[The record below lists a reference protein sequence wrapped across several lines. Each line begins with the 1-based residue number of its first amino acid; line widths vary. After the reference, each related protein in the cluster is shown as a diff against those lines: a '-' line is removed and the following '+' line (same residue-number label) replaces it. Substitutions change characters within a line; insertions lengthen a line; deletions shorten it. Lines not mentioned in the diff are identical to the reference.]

1 MAYISGV
8 DRTQAV
14 LLPDMLDD
22 YVAADNP
29 VRFLDEFVTQLDL
42 AALGFQRA
50 IPAET
55 GRPGYNPGDMLR
67 LYLYG
72 YLHRIRS
79 SRRLEQETHRNVE
92 LMWLLRRLTPD
103 FKTIADFRRDHPRAL
118 KGVCQQFILL
128 CKRLDLFGGEL
139 IAIDGSKFR
148 AVNASDRSYTAPRLK
163 KLLQDVDATITTYLH
178 KLDAH
183 DRQESTVTAPSTDEL
198 RKRIAS
204 LEQRRKR
211 LEEFQAEL
219 ATTGERT
226 LSLTDP
232 DSRPMKSGAG
242 IEICYN
248 VQTAVDAK
256 HKLIVAETVTNAAAD
271 RDQLSPLATAAQQ
284 VMDASNTVVVAD
296 RGYYHGA
303 QIKACVDAG
312 LIPLVPR
319 PKTSANAPLGLF
331 TKDDFTYDRTH
342 DAYQCPAGET
352 LTFRTTTVELGRTI
366 KNYRGK
372 ACKHC
377 TLKPRCTRNRQGRK
391 LTRWVHE
398 NLLDDM
404 EHKLHQQPELFRQ
417 RKAVVE
423 HPFGTM
429 KRGMDQGHFLLKGL
443 TKVRGEFSLTVLA
456 YNLKRAL
463 NIVGV
468 PRLMA
473 ALA

>member
-1 MAYISGV
+1 
-8 DRTQAV
+8 
-14 LLPDMLDD
+14 
-22 YVAADNP
+22 
-29 VRFLDEFVTQLDL
+29 
-42 AALGFQRA
+42 
-50 IPAET
+50 
-55 GRPGYNPGDMLR
+55 
-67 LYLYG
+67 
-72 YLHRIRS
+72 
-79 SRRLEQETHRNVE
+79 
-92 LMWLLRRLTPD
+92 
-103 FKTIADFRRDHPRAL
+103 
-118 KGVCQQFILL
+118 LL
-128 CKRLDLFGGEL
+128 CKQLDLFGGEL

-148 AVNASDRSYTAPRLK
+148 AVNARDRSYTAPRLK
-163 KLLQDVDATITTYLH
+163 KLLHDIDATITTYLQ
-178 KLDAH
+178 KLDTH
-183 DRQESTVTAPSTDEL
+183 DRQESTVTTPSTDEL
-198 RKRIAS
+198 RKRIAT

-219 ATTGERT
+219 AATGERT

-232 DSRPMKSGAG
+232 DSRPMMSGAG

-256 HKLIVAETVTNAAAD
+256 HKLIVAQTVTNAAAD

-284 VMDASNTVVVAD
+284 IMGTSGTVVVAD

-312 LIPLVPR
+312 LIPLVSR

-331 TKDDFTYDRTH
+331 TKDDFKYDRTH

-352 LTFRTTTVELGRTI
+352 LTCRTTTVELGRTI

-377 TLKPRCTRNRQGRK
+377 TLKSRCTRNRDGRK
-391 LTRWVHE
+391 LTRWVNE

-404 EHKLHQQPELFRQ
+404 DNNLHKQPELFRQ
-417 RKAVVE
+417 RKALAE

-429 KRGMDQGHFLLKGL
+429 KRSMDQGYFLLKGL

-456 YNLKRAL
+456 YNLKRVI
-463 NIVGV
+463 NIVRV
-468 PRLMA
+468 PRLLA